1 MNIHQL
7 LPSRWSLLLRGV
19 KEVSNEGSLRV
30 LPLRLSDHV
39 SAIEDGD
46 IGQPRHQEHP
56 PLLSG
61 ELVQEGTAL
70 DPQVIETRELPQFL
84 HFLPAVNLCCGDI
97 ETVQTCGDALNVI
110 GTRK

>member
-7 LPSRWSLLLRGV
+7 LPSRWSHLLRGL
-19 KEVSNEGSLRV
+19 KEVSDEGSLRV
-30 LPLRLSDHV
+30 LPLRLGDHV

-56 PLLSG
+56 PLLPG
-61 ELVQEGTAL
+61 ELVKEGTAL
-70 DPQVIETRELPQFL
+70 DSQVIESRKLPQFF

-97 ETVQTCGDALNVI
+97 ETVQTCRDALNVI
-110 GTRK
+110 GMGK